1 MTAAEDK
8 EPRAGAAADA
18 AGEAQV
24 ESAEAAG
31 AAAGKVAGAADVN
44 EGAETV
50 AAEVID
56 FDAARAQ
63 ASEGDGADAAG
74 ADADAIEG
82 ADGAFGAGAGAAGK
96 DADGA
101 DLADELLKAAQDKA
115 AELQDR
121 YARLQAEWDNFR
133 KRTSAERD
141 SERARAAESLVKD
154 LLPVLDDLERAL
166 KHARE
171 SGEGGTL
178 ADGVE
183 AVQTKFLQILGKHK
197 VSQVEADAQPFDVNC
212 HQAVG
217 TTEDASVPEETVV
230 QVYQQGYRMGDK
242 VIRPAMVVTSTG
254 GPAREPDDGTDAAD
268 AAPAG
273 DGGQEG

>member
-8 EPRAGAAADA
+8 EPKAGAAAGA

-24 ESAEAAG
+24 ASAEAAG

-44 EGAETV
+44 EGAEAV

-63 ASEGDGADAAG
+63 AGEGDGADAAD
-74 ADADAIEG
+74 AEADAIEDADKVSDAG
-82 ADGAFGAGAGAAGK
+82 ADAAGK

-101 DLADELLKAAQDKA
+101 DLADELLKAAQNKA

-254 GPAREPDDGTDAAD
+254 GPAREPGDGADATG

>member
-1 MTAAEDK
+1 MAAAEDK
-8 EPRAGAAADA
+8 AAQEAQAAEVAEQVDAQVEDVAGDGAAAGAAPAGAAEAVEAEVIDFAEARAKAGEGNGGEDAAGADAADA
-18 AGEAQV
+18 AGEAD
-24 ESAEAAG
+24 E
-31 AAAGKVAGAADVN
+31 
-44 EGAETV
+44 
-50 AAEVID
+50 
-56 FDAARAQ
+56 
-63 ASEGDGADAAG
+63 ASEGADPAA
-74 ADADAIEG
+74 
-82 ADGAFGAGAGAAGK
+82 
-96 DADGA
+96 
-101 DLADELLKAAQDKA
+101 ELLQAAQKKA

-166 KHARE
+166 KHAKE

-183 AVQTKFLQILGKHK
+183 AVQTKFLQILGKHQ
-197 VSQVEADAQPFDVNC
+197 VSQVEAEAQPFDVNC

-254 GPAREPDDGTDAAD
+254 GPAREPDDGGAGANASAD